1 MLLTA
6 RLIFLI
12 ENIKLWTTW
21 HLLSCPMNVSL
32 ISIFCIKLQVKIFVR
47 IARLKKFYL
56 CFMGFF
62 EGAVLPV
69 STRGCTSYL
78 MDPAGA
84 PSWLSQSIREDRKRS
99 PIPMRPLAHK
109 IHPRVI
115 HVQHTTAHAG
125 PGWNGVCRMNQNNKK
140 NPHSFWI
147 CFPKRRPGN
156 DRQTSFWCADWT
168 QDFKGRQG

>member
-1 MLLTA
+1 
-6 RLIFLI
+6 
-12 ENIKLWTTW
+12 
-21 HLLSCPMNVSL
+21 MNVSL

-47 IARLKKFYL
+47 IARLKKLYL

-62 EGAVLPV
+62 E
-69 STRGCTSYL
+69 GCTSYL

-140 NPHSFWI
+140 KPIHFE
-147 CFPKRRPGN
+147 FVFLRGDPGTTGKLPSGAQIEHRILKEDKDN
-156 DRQTSFWCADWT
+156 VLLLLAWM
-168 QDFKGRQG
+168 